1 MHEFSLALEVI
12 DLARREVE
20 KNKAGMI
27 KEITIE
33 VGDLSGVDSD
43 AFESALG
50 LLIKESILNR
60 AKVNI
65 VRVPGKGRCN
75 SCAYDFEMNHR
86 TATCPKCLCFPSQI
100 SGGDEFRVVSL
111 LVE

>member
-12 DLARREVE
+12 DRARREVE

-27 KEITIE
+27 QEITIE

-50 LLIKESILNR
+50 LLIKDSILNR

-65 VRVPGKGRCN
+65 V
-75 SCAYDFEMNHR
+75 
-86 TATCPKCLCFPSQI
+86 
-100 SGGDEFRVVSL
+100 
-111 LVE
+111 